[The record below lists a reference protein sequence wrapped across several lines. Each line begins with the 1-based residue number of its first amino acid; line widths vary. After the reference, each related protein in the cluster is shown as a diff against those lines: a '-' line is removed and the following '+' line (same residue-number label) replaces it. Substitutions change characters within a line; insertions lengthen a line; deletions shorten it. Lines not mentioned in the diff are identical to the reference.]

1 MGLREVF
8 IAFWPLFVLQFILTV
23 SALVSI
29 ARRGKTKKLP
39 KVAWVLIVLFIS
51 IFGAIIYFLVGKGDA
66 KDDELYRD

>member
-1 MGLREVF
+1 MELREALT
-8 IAFWPLFVLQFILTV
+8 AFWPLFVLQFILTV

-39 KVAWVLIVLFIS
+39 KAAWVLIVLFIS
-51 IFGAIIYFLVGKGDA
+51 IFGAVIYFIIGKGDA